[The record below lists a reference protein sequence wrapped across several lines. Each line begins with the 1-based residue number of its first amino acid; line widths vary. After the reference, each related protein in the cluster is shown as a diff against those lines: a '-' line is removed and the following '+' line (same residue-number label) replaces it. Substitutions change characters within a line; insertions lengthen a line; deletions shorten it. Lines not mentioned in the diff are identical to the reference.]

1 MRANSYVSSVM
12 NMTAQVY
19 KQQNTQDADTGAVVR
34 EWSYDHT
41 IQCKIEPI
49 VTKGSST
56 GGDNKSFQ
64 PSDKAQ
70 GQYNENLKLKLKCI
84 ELLSKR
90 SRIHYI
96 RSSDGKQV
104 YVEIDQYGSPDSIF
118 EVTSSHAILD
128 PFGKV
133 SYYET
138 NLQRVPVQNNDKIK
152 N

>member
-1 MRANSYVSSVM
+1 MRANSYISSIM

-19 KQQNTQDADTGAVVR
+19 KQQNTQDPSTGAIVR
-34 EWSYDHT
+34 GWQYDHT
-41 IQCKIEPI
+41 IQCKVEPI
-49 VTKGSST
+49 SSKGSSVRA
-56 GGDNKSFQ
+56 DNKSFM
-64 PSDKAQ
+64 PADKAQ
-70 GQYNENLKLKLKCI
+70 GQYNENLQLKIKCL

-104 YVEIDQYGSPDSIF
+104 FVEVDKYDEPDSIF
-118 EVTSSHAILD
+118 EVISSHAVLD

-138 NLQRVPVQNNDKIK
+138 NLQRVPIQNNDKPS